1 MIYLVNEHQ
10 NEFNKLIADIQKR
23 QRGKRNKSAA
33 KTTGKKKDGSCFMN
47 RVSCNLVIF
56 VCILL

>member
-23 QRGKRNKSAA
+23 QRGKINKSAA
-33 KTTGKKKDGSCFMN
+33 KTTGEKKDGT
-47 RVSCNLVIF
+47 VVVL
-56 VCILL
+56 